1 MIIYHFCN
9 KKSSVL
15 INFLFLMNKLFKLC
29 YNKSK
34 GTTMYYCEKCNFA
47 SAMMFVKFAVKA
59 ILEKSMVMTF
69 VILPAY

>member
-1 MIIYHFCN
+1 
-9 KKSSVL
+9 
-15 INFLFLMNKLFKLC
+15 MNKLFKLC

-47 SAMMFVKFAVKA
+47 SADDVCKVCGKGNLRK
-59 ILEKSMVMTF
+59 IMVMTF

>member
-1 MIIYHFCN
+1 
-9 KKSSVL
+9 
-15 INFLFLMNKLFKLC
+15 MNKLFKLC